1 MIGAIVITH
10 GELARALLDVVAD
23 IAGDVAGIETISI
36 GHRDSTEDVF
46 TRIRESMARID
57 QGDGI
62 VIFTDMFGGTP
73 TNIALTFLEEGR
85 VEVVAGV
92 NLPLLIKF
100 VNKRNEMGF
109 KELLGKLSEE
119 GKKSIIF
126 ASKMLKGKK

>member
-23 IAGDVAGIETISI
+23 IAGDVTGIETISI

-46 TRIRESMARID
+46 ARIRESMARID

-100 VNKRNEMGF
+100 VNKRSEMGF

>member
-1 MIGAIVITH
+1 MVGAIVITH

-23 IAGDVAGIETISI
+23 IAGDVTGIETISI

-46 TRIRESMARID
+46 ARIRESMARID